1 MPSEIGRWKG
11 WEKGDSGVGRFR
23 GKPRANHQRGPS
35 GVFIKKS
42 TEGFEK
48 KREVL
53 LIRVPAANGDDLIL
67 FLNGG
72 VELKDIGLNGVRNTV
87 DFGGIDPDVGSE
99 GFPKRGRMR
108 GFDSNSREKF
118 KSAGQASLDPGGGED
133 GGEGVEN

>member
-1 MPSEIGRWKG
+1 MGVF
-11 WEKGDSGVGRFR
+11 SGKARTDDE
-23 GKPRANHQRGPS
+23 RGP
-35 GVFIKKS
+35 GGIFIKKS
-42 TEGFEK
+42 SEGFEK
-48 KREVL
+48 KRQVL
-53 LIRVPAANGDDLIL
+53 LVRFPSADGDNLIL
-67 FLNGG
+67 FLDGR